1 MEKRKLGIK
10 EWFFLW
16 SLGVVGQ
23 LCWNIEN
30 VWFNTFVYKK
40 ISPDPSII
48 TWMVAVS
55 ATATTIATFLMGALS
70 DRVGKR
76 RPFIGWGYIAWGLFT
91 IAFGLTQYL
100 TSILEN
106 RFAVLVAV
114 VVAADSIMSFF
125 GSTGNDASFSAWTT
139 DLLDEGNRGQ
149 IGAAVAIHP
158 VLGTIVGTILGGVII
173 ESFGYLAFFTTMG
186 AVVIFMGVLSLL
198 FLDEP
203 KKEKQKDKPFLKQF
217 LSAFNFRDV
226 LRMRELFLIF
236 LTMAVF
242 LVGFNFFFIHITNYF
257 IYVLGYSEDLA
268 GIIQGG
274 SLLVAVL
281 ATIPAA
287 HFINKNKSQPLV
299 LAAFGVY
306 IAGLLVIYFFSDLN
320 LPALILGVVL
330 AGAGYLVQLQT
341 LTVWTKKLYPDASR
355 GEFEGVRIIFAVLIP
370 MVLGPALASP
380 IIDRYGI
387 PIVVDGKEG
396 VAPTPLLFLGGIV
409 FALLALLPLILADR
423 ERKKREGKTLPVE

>member
-139 DLLDEGNRGQ
+139 DLLDEGNRG
-149 IGAAVAIHP
+149 
-158 VLGTIVGTILGGVII
+158 
-173 ESFGYLAFFTTMG
+173 
-186 AVVIFMGVLSLL
+186 
-198 FLDEP
+198 
-203 KKEKQKDKPFLKQF
+203 
-217 LSAFNFRDV
+217 
-226 LRMRELFLIF
+226 
-236 LTMAVF
+236 
-242 LVGFNFFFIHITNYF
+242 
-257 IYVLGYSEDLA
+257 
-268 GIIQGG
+268 
-274 SLLVAVL
+274 
-281 ATIPAA
+281 
-287 HFINKNKSQPLV
+287 
-299 LAAFGVY
+299 
-306 IAGLLVIYFFSDLN
+306 
-320 LPALILGVVL
+320 
-330 AGAGYLVQLQT
+330 
-341 LTVWTKKLYPDASR
+341 
-355 GEFEGVRIIFAVLIP
+355 
-370 MVLGPALASP
+370 
-380 IIDRYGI
+380 
-387 PIVVDGKEG
+387 
-396 VAPTPLLFLGGIV
+396 
-409 FALLALLPLILADR
+409 
-423 ERKKREGKTLPVE
+423 

>member
-306 IAGLLVIYFFSDLN
+306 IAGLL
-320 LPALILGVVL
+320 
-330 AGAGYLVQLQT
+330 
-341 LTVWTKKLYPDASR
+341 
-355 GEFEGVRIIFAVLIP
+355 
-370 MVLGPALASP
+370 
-380 IIDRYGI
+380 
-387 PIVVDGKEG
+387 
-396 VAPTPLLFLGGIV
+396 
-409 FALLALLPLILADR
+409 
-423 ERKKREGKTLPVE
+423 